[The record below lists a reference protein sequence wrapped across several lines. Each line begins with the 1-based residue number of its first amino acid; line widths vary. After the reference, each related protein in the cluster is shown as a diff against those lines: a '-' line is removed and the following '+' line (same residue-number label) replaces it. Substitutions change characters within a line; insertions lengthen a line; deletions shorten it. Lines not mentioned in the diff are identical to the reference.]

1 MITLLQA
8 LYTYIQEN
16 RLMPYLSD
24 TEYRETRRLAD
35 RHEDALRSHLPPE
48 DAGKLD
54 LLLENLQEAH
64 TYEQEAMLRAALALG
79 LELSQL

>member
-1 MITLLQA
+1 MLTLLQA
-8 LYTYIQEN
+8 LYTYIWEN
-16 RLMPYLSD
+16 RIPSYLSD

-35 RHEDALRSHLPPE
+35 RHEDALRSSLPPE
-48 DAGKLD
+48 DTGKLD

-79 LELSQL
+79 LEIAQL